1 MSLSVDAWKEADAEL
16 DFQLDHLSSLTED
29 DFANS
34 WWKTDGQGLDVRLHP
49 SPAAEPHQPLGLPR
63 GESQALPP
71 HNLGSLS
78 DSPLNGSPHL
88 NLL

>member
-16 DFQLDHLSSLTED
+16 DFQLDHLNSLTED

-34 WWKTDGQGLDVRLHP
+34 WWKTDGQELDVRLHS
-49 SPAAEPHQPLGLPR
+49 SPAAEPRQPR
-63 GESQALPP
+63 GEPQALPL
-71 HNLGSLS
+71 HNLGGLS
-78 DSPLNGSPHL
+78 DPPLNGSHHL

>member
-16 DFQLDHLSSLTED
+16 DFQLDHLNSLTED

-49 SPAAEPHQPLGLPR
+49 SPAAEPHQPLGSPR

-71 HNLGSLS
+71 HNLGSLP
-78 DSPLNGSPHL
+78 DPPLNELPHL

>member
-16 DFQLDHLSSLTED
+16 DAELDFQLDHLNSLTED

-34 WWKTDGQGLDVRLHP
+34 WWKTDGQRLDVRSHQ
-49 SPAAEPHQPLGLPR
+49 SPAAEPHQPR
-63 GESQALPP
+63 GESQALPL
-71 HNLGSLS
+71 HNLGGLS
-78 DSPLNGSPHL
+78 DPPLNGSPHL